1 MSNSR
6 SQSRRLKIIHPLA
19 GCTLPVWLKL
29 LTEYGGVDSLGWP
42 QAASASLIS
51 TLGVPVRLYERL
63 RYGRAIAAQKLDPPP
78 VFIIG
83 HWRSGTTNMHN
94 HLLRDPQFGHLSFL
108 QCQAPWGFL
117 TLGPL
122 AERLFAKFAP
132 ETRPMDNVEFGVNEP
147 MSEDFALGA
156 MTDITHY
163 HSYYFPRQG
172 DRIFQRTILFE
183 GLSPAEIERWQ
194 RTYRYLLQK
203 VALANDG
210 KQLLLKN
217 PAHSGRLPTILKM
230 FPNARFIHVYRNP
243 FAVVASTLKLMD
255 RFLHLLA
262 LQRHDWES
270 VREACLVRYQLLM
283 ERLLRDKEQIPAH
296 QLFEVSHEEMTSRP
310 MEVLERVYSHLNLPG
325 FETARPR
332 QQAYV
337 ESLTNYET
345 NRYGFDDDTVA
356 HWTPFVKAA
365 IDRWG
370 YEPPTKRPAEKEC
383 FAQQQP

>member
-1 MSNSR
+1 MSSSN
-6 SQSRRLKIIHPLA
+6 SQSRRLSLIHPLA
-19 GCTLPVWLKL
+19 GCSLPIWLKL
-29 LTEYGGVDSLGWP
+29 LTEYGGVDSIGLP
-42 QAASASLIS
+42 QAVSASLIS
-51 TLGVPVRLYERL
+51 AVGVPVRLYERL
-63 RYGRAIAAQKLDPPP
+63 RFGRAIAAQQLDPPP

-94 HLLRDPQFGHLSFL
+94 HLLRDPQFGHLSFM

-117 TLGPL
+117 TLEPL
-122 AERLFAKFAP
+122 AHRLFAKFAP
-132 ETRPMDNVEFGVNEP
+132 ATRPMDNVEFGLNEP
-147 MSEDFALGA
+147 MSEDFALGS

-163 HSYYFPRQG
+163 HSYYFPRHG
-172 DRIFQRTILFE
+172 DRIFRRTILFD
-183 GLSPAEIERWQ
+183 GLSPAEIERWKT
-194 RTYRYLLQK
+194 TYRYLLQK

-230 FPNARFIHVYRNP
+230 FPNARFVHVYRNP

-283 ERLLRDKEQIPAH
+283 ERLLRDKELIPPN
-296 QLFEVSHEEMTSRP
+296 QLFEVSHEEMTTRP
-310 MEVLERVYSHLNLPG
+310 MEVLERVYSHLSLPG
-325 FETARPR
+325 FETARPL
-332 QQAYV
+332 QQTYV

-345 NRYGFDDDTVA
+345 NRYGFDDATIA
-356 HWTPFVKAA
+356 EWTPYLKVAL
-365 IDRWG
+365 DRWG
-370 YEPPTKRPAEKEC
+370 YEPPASRPAEKAER
-383 FAQQQP
+383 QPA

>member
-1 MSNSR
+1 MSSSQ
-6 SQSRRLKIIHPLA
+6 SQSRRLKFIHPLA
-19 GCTLPVWLKL
+19 GCSLPVLLKL
-29 LTEYGGVDSLGWP
+29 LTTYDGADSIGWT
-42 QAASASLIS
+42 QAASASLIA
-51 TLGVPVRLYERL
+51 TLGVPVRMYERL
-63 RYGRAIAAQKLDPPP
+63 RFGQAIAAQKLDPPP
-78 VFIIG
+78 VLIIG

-108 QCQAPWGFL
+108 HCQAPWAFL
-117 TLGPL
+117 TAGPL
-122 AERLFAKFAP
+122 ARRLFAKFAP
-132 ETRPMDNVEFGVNEP
+132 AIRPMDNVEFGLNEP

-163 HSYYFPRQG
+163 HSYYFPRHG
-172 DRIFQRTILFE
+172 DDIFRRTILFE
-183 GLSPAEIERWQ
+183 GLTVAEIERWQ

-203 VALANDG
+203 VAVANDG

-243 FAVVASTLKLMD
+243 FVVLASTLKFMD

-262 LQRHDWES
+262 LQRPDWKS

-283 ERLLRDKEQIPAH
+283 DRLLRDKDLIPPN

-310 MEVLERVYSHLNLPG
+310 MQVLERVYSHLSLPG
-325 FETARPR
+325 FETAQPR
-332 QQAYV
+332 LQAYV
-337 ESLTNYET
+337 ESLANYET
-345 NRYGFDDDTVA
+345 NRYGFDEATIT
-356 HWTPFVKAA
+356 HWIPFLKEA

-370 YEPPTKRPAEKEC
+370 YELPANRPAVSI
-383 FAQQQP
+383 ASPLV

>member
-1 MSNSR
+1 MSSST
-6 SQSRRLKIIHPLA
+6 SQSRRLKLIHPLA

-29 LTEYGGVDSLGWP
+29 LTTYGGVDSIGWT
-42 QAASASLIS
+42 QAASASLVT
-51 TLGVPVRLYERL
+51 TLGAPLRMYERL
-63 RYGRAIAAQKLDPPP
+63 RFGRAIAAQKLDPPP

-108 QCQAPWGFL
+108 HCQAPWAFL
-117 TLGPL
+117 TAGPL
-122 AERLFAKFAP
+122 AQRLFAKLAP
-132 ETRPMDNVEFGVNEP
+132 TKRPMDNVEFGLNEP

-163 HSYYFPRQG
+163 HSYYFPRLG
-172 DRIFQRTILFE
+172 DHIFRRTILFE
-183 GLSPAEIERWQ
+183 GLSEAEIERWQ
-194 RTYRYLLQK
+194 QTYRYLLQK
-203 VALANDG
+203 VAVANDG

-243 FAVVASTLKLMD
+243 YVVIASTLKLMD
-255 RFLHLLA
+255 RFLHLLG
-262 LQRHDWES
+262 LQRHDWEA
-270 VREACLVRYQLLM
+270 VQEATLVRYQLLM
-283 ERLLRDKEQIPAH
+283 ERLLRDKDLIPRD

-310 MEVLERVYSHLNLPG
+310 LEVLEQAYAHLSLPG

-345 NRYGFDDDTVA
+345 NRYRFDDATIA
-356 HWTPFVKAA
+356 HWSPFLKAA

-370 YEPPTKRPAEKEC
+370 YQPPGSRPAQSI
-383 FAQQQP
+383 ASPAA